1 MRGLYT
7 NKHRKL
13 PASPCRAA
21 AWQGTLFM
29 SSETQW
35 FVYMLRTR
43 QGSLY
48 TGITT
53 DLQRRFVQHQHG
65 RLGAKS
71 LRGKG
76 PLQLVWQ
83 CAAQDRSCASR
94 LEAQLK
100 RLPKAHKERIVRG
113 ESLPTV

>member
-1 MRGLYT
+1 MTG
-7 NKHRKL
+7 KV
-13 PASPCRAA
+13 
-21 AWQGTLFM
+21 
-29 SSETQW
+29 QW

-53 DLQRRFVQHQHG
+53 EPERRLAEHQG
-65 RLGAKS
+65 GVLGAKS

-76 PLQLVWQ
+76 PLQMVWQ
-83 CAAQDRSCASR
+83 CQAVDRSSASR
-94 LEAQLK
+94 IEAQLK

-113 ESLPTV
+113 EPLPTV

>member
-1 MRGLYT
+1 
-7 NKHRKL
+7 
-13 PASPCRAA
+13 
-21 AWQGTLFM
+21 M

-53 DLQRRFVQHQHG
+53 DLARRFAQHCDG
-65 RLGAKS
+65 KGGARS

-83 CAAQDRSCASR
+83 CSECDRGSASR
-94 LEAQLK
+94 LEARLK

-113 ESLPTV
+113 EALPTV

>member
-7 NKHRKL
+7 NKHCKL
-13 PASPCRAA
+13 PASDYRPSTYHEA
-21 AWQGTLFM
+21 FSM
-29 SSETQW
+29 SSEAQW

-43 QGSLY
+43 RGSLY

-53 DLQRRFVQHQHG
+53 DPMRRFAQHSDG
-65 RLGAKS
+65 KGGAKS

-83 CAAQDRSCASR
+83 CAELDRSSASR
-94 LEAQLK
+94 LEARLK

-113 ESLPTV
+113 ESLPAV